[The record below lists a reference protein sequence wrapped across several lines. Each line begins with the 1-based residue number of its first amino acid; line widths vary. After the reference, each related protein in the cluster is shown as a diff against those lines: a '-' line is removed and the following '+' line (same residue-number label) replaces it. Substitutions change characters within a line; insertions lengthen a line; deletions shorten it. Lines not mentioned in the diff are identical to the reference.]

1 MKSLKGVLAAACA
14 VVVLTACGGGGGSSG
29 TPVASANTSA
39 VINASTGASLV
50 QGVSG
55 VALGFNSGVA
65 DFGTTGTATT
75 VQLNGGAAPSF
86 AVSAGGNTASGDLS
100 FGSCI
105 FTIKT
110 STFPAGHPLSVGQ
123 KITVSPCTISIAT
136 ANQTA
141 TGTPIDTPVSL
152 VLGSTKSE
160 EKKLPITISSSGSV
174 VITNPVTGT
183 TTTMGTVSVSAV
195 TGAN

>member
-1 MKSLKGVLAAACA
+1 MKRFKGVVAAACA
-14 VVVLTACGGGGGSSG
+14 AVILAACGGGGDSG

-39 VINASTGASLV
+39 VINASTGATLV
-50 QGVSG
+50 QGLSG
-55 VALGFNSGVA
+55 VAMGFNSGVA

-75 VQLNGGAAPSF
+75 VQLNGGAAPTF
-86 AVSAGGNTASGDLS
+86 AVSAGGNTASGDLG

-105 FTIKT
+105 FTIKN
-110 STFPAGHPLSVGQ
+110 STFPASHPLATGK

-174 VITNPVTGT
+174 VITNPITGT
-183 TTTMGTVSVSAV
+183 TTIMGTVSVSAV